1 MFKIKGYLKKFWY
14 LILACICLLFVQA
27 QTELTLPDYMSDIVS
42 VGIQAG
48 GFASPVS
55 DVLTEETYQHLLLFV
70 DQKDQKTVKK
80 DYKKVSKVN
89 QDIIDTFPKAK
100 GKTVYQLKDL
110 SSDEESELEDILM
123 KPMLIITSL
132 DSMDTSSKEYQEKF
146 GQLPP
151 NMSVYDAM
159 DYLGLLSNLPDKIR
173 KERIASLLEQVNL
186 KENMRTKIKAL
197 SGGMKQRLGI
207 AQALLHDPQ
216 ILIVD
221 EPTAGLDPEER
232 IRFRNMLSEF
242 AEDRIVILSTH
253 ISSDVETS
261 CENIGVLDNGK
272 MIWNGAAEEL
282 IKQAEGKVYLISAE
296 KKQDKIIREKYT
308 VLNIIASG
316 SGTQYRVLSE
326 TLPEEKHILQAPTLE
341 DGYMY
346 LLSQTD
352 GGINNEIISKRM

>member
-1 MFKIKGYLKKFWY
+1 MEIVIKNLSKNYGRKAALKNVSVTIHSGMYGLLGRNGAGKTSLMRILATLSVPSGGEVSMNGIPINETGKIREIAGYLSQNFSFY
-14 LILACICLLFVQA
+14 R
-27 QTELTLPDYMSDIVS
+27 
-42 VGIQAG
+42 
-48 GFASPVS
+48 
-55 DVLTEETYQHLLLFV
+55 
-70 DQKDQKTVKK
+70 
-80 DYKKVSKVN
+80 
-89 QDIIDTFPKAK
+89 
-100 GKTVYQLKDL
+100 
-110 SSDEESELEDILM
+110 
-123 KPMLIITSL
+123 
-132 DSMDTSSKEYQEKF
+132 
-146 GQLPP
+146 

-272 MIWNGAAEEL
+272 MIWNGATEEL
-282 IKQAEGKVYLISAE
+282 VKQAEGKVYLISTE

>member
-1 MFKIKGYLKKFWY
+1 MEIVIKNLSKNYGRKAALKNVSVTIHSGMYGLLGRNGAGKTSLMRILATLSVPSGGEASMNGISIKETGKIREIIGYLPQNFSFY
-14 LILACICLLFVQA
+14 R
-27 QTELTLPDYMSDIVS
+27 
-42 VGIQAG
+42 
-48 GFASPVS
+48 
-55 DVLTEETYQHLLLFV
+55 
-70 DQKDQKTVKK
+70 
-80 DYKKVSKVN
+80 
-89 QDIIDTFPKAK
+89 
-100 GKTVYQLKDL
+100 
-110 SSDEESELEDILM
+110 
-123 KPMLIITSL
+123 
-132 DSMDTSSKEYQEKF
+132 
-146 GQLPP
+146 

-173 KERIASLLEQVNL
+173 KERIASLLEWVNL
-186 KENMRTKIKAL
+186 KENVRTKIKAL

-232 IRFRNMLSEF
+232 IRFRNLLSEF

-253 ISSDVETS
+253 ISSDVEAS

-272 MIWNGAAEEL
+272 MIWNGATEEL
-282 IKQAEGKVYLISAE
+282 VKQAEGKVYLISAG

-326 TLPEEKHILQAPTLE
+326 TLPEEKHILQDPTLE

>member
-1 MFKIKGYLKKFWY
+1 MEIVIKNLSKNYGRKAALKNVSVTIHSGMYGLLGRNGAGKTSLMRILATLSVPSGGEVSMNGIPINETGKIREIVGYLSQNFSFY
-14 LILACICLLFVQA
+14 R
-27 QTELTLPDYMSDIVS
+27 
-42 VGIQAG
+42 
-48 GFASPVS
+48 
-55 DVLTEETYQHLLLFV
+55 
-70 DQKDQKTVKK
+70 
-80 DYKKVSKVN
+80 
-89 QDIIDTFPKAK
+89 
-100 GKTVYQLKDL
+100 
-110 SSDEESELEDILM
+110 
-123 KPMLIITSL
+123 
-132 DSMDTSSKEYQEKF
+132 
-146 GQLPP
+146 

-173 KERIASLLEQVNL
+173 KERIALLLEQVNL

-216 ILIVD
+216 MLIVD

-282 IKQAEGKVYLISAE
+282 VKQAEGKVYLISAE

>member
-1 MFKIKGYLKKFWY
+1 MEIVIKNLSKNYGRKAALKNVSVTIHSGMYGLLGRNGAGKTSLMRILATLSVPSGGEVSMNGIPINETGKIREIVGYLSQNFSFY
-14 LILACICLLFVQA
+14 R
-27 QTELTLPDYMSDIVS
+27 
-42 VGIQAG
+42 
-48 GFASPVS
+48 
-55 DVLTEETYQHLLLFV
+55 
-70 DQKDQKTVKK
+70 
-80 DYKKVSKVN
+80 
-89 QDIIDTFPKAK
+89 
-100 GKTVYQLKDL
+100 
-110 SSDEESELEDILM
+110 
-123 KPMLIITSL
+123 
-132 DSMDTSSKEYQEKF
+132 
-146 GQLPP
+146 

-253 ISSDVETS
+253 ISSDVESS
-261 CENIGVLDNGK
+261 CENIGVLDNGR
-272 MIWNGAAEEL
+272 MIWSGGTEEL
-282 IKQAEGKVYLISAE
+282 VKQAEGKVYLISAV
-296 KKQDKIIREKYT
+296 KKKDKLIKEKYT

-316 SGTQYRVLSE
+316 SGTQYRVLSD
-326 TLPEEKHILQAPTLE
+326 TPPEEKHILQDPTLE

>member
-1 MFKIKGYLKKFWY
+1 MEIVIKNLSKNYGRKAALKNVSVTIHSGMYGLLGRNGAGKTSLMRILATLSVPSGGEVSMNGISIKETGKIREIIGYL
-14 LILACICLLFVQA
+14 
-27 QTELTLPDYMSDIVS
+27 P
-42 VGIQAG
+42 
-48 GFASPVS
+48 
-55 DVLTEETYQHLLLFV
+55 
-70 DQKDQKTVKK
+70 
-80 DYKKVSKVN
+80 
-89 QDIIDTFPKAK
+89 QDFSF
-100 GKTVYQLKDL
+100 YR
-110 SSDEESELEDILM
+110 
-123 KPMLIITSL
+123 
-132 DSMDTSSKEYQEKF
+132 
-146 GQLPP
+146 

-173 KERIASLLEQVNL
+173 KERIVSLLEQVNL

-197 SGGMKQRLGI
+197 SGGMRQRLGI

-253 ISSDVETS
+253 ISSDVEAS

-272 MIWNGAAEEL
+272 MIWNGATEEL
-282 IKQAEGKVYLISAE
+282 VKQAEGKVYLISAG

-326 TLPEEKHILQAPTLE
+326 TLPEEKHILQDPTLE

>member
-1 MFKIKGYLKKFWY
+1 MEIVIKNLSKNYGRKAALKTVSVTIHSGMYGLLGRNGAGKTSLMRILATLSVPSGGEVSMNGIPINETGKIREIVGYLSQNFSFY
-14 LILACICLLFVQA
+14 R
-27 QTELTLPDYMSDIVS
+27 
-42 VGIQAG
+42 
-48 GFASPVS
+48 
-55 DVLTEETYQHLLLFV
+55 
-70 DQKDQKTVKK
+70 
-80 DYKKVSKVN
+80 
-89 QDIIDTFPKAK
+89 
-100 GKTVYQLKDL
+100 
-110 SSDEESELEDILM
+110 
-123 KPMLIITSL
+123 
-132 DSMDTSSKEYQEKF
+132 
-146 GQLPP
+146 

-173 KERIASLLEQVNL
+173 KERIALLLEQVNL
-186 KENMRTKIKAL
+186 KENMRTKIKDL

>member
-1 MFKIKGYLKKFWY
+1 MEIVIKNLSKNYGRKAALKNVSVTIHSGMYGLLGRNGAGKTSLMRILATLSVPSGGEVSMNGISIKETGKIREIIGYLPQNFSFY
-14 LILACICLLFVQA
+14 R
-27 QTELTLPDYMSDIVS
+27 
-42 VGIQAG
+42 
-48 GFASPVS
+48 
-55 DVLTEETYQHLLLFV
+55 
-70 DQKDQKTVKK
+70 
-80 DYKKVSKVN
+80 
-89 QDIIDTFPKAK
+89 
-100 GKTVYQLKDL
+100 
-110 SSDEESELEDILM
+110 
-123 KPMLIITSL
+123 
-132 DSMDTSSKEYQEKF
+132 
-146 GQLPP
+146 

-173 KERIASLLEQVNL
+173 KERIASLLEWVNL
-186 KENMRTKIKAL
+186 KENVRTKIKAL

-232 IRFRNMLSEF
+232 IRFRNLLSEF

-253 ISSDVETS
+253 ISSDVEAS

-272 MIWNGAAEEL
+272 MIWNGAMEEL
-282 IKQAEGKVYLISAE
+282 VKQAEGKVYLISAG

-326 TLPEEKHILQAPTLE
+326 TLPEEKHILQDPTLE

>member
-1 MFKIKGYLKKFWY
+1 MEIVIKNLSKNYGRKAALKNVSVTIHSGMYGLLGRNGAGKTSLMRILATLSVPSGGEVSMNGIPINETGKIREIVGYLSQNFSFY
-14 LILACICLLFVQA
+14 R
-27 QTELTLPDYMSDIVS
+27 
-42 VGIQAG
+42 
-48 GFASPVS
+48 
-55 DVLTEETYQHLLLFV
+55 
-70 DQKDQKTVKK
+70 
-80 DYKKVSKVN
+80 
-89 QDIIDTFPKAK
+89 
-100 GKTVYQLKDL
+100 
-110 SSDEESELEDILM
+110 
-123 KPMLIITSL
+123 
-132 DSMDTSSKEYQEKF
+132 
-146 GQLPP
+146 

-282 IKQAEGKVYLISAE
+282 VKQAEGKVYLISTE

-352 GGINNEIISKRM
+352 GGINNEIIYKRM

>member
-1 MFKIKGYLKKFWY
+1 MEIVIKNLSKNYGRKAALKNVSVTIHSGMYGLLGRNGAGKTSLMRILATLSVPSGGEVSMNGISIKETGKIREIIGYLPQNFSFY
-14 LILACICLLFVQA
+14 R
-27 QTELTLPDYMSDIVS
+27 
-42 VGIQAG
+42 
-48 GFASPVS
+48 
-55 DVLTEETYQHLLLFV
+55 
-70 DQKDQKTVKK
+70 
-80 DYKKVSKVN
+80 
-89 QDIIDTFPKAK
+89 
-100 GKTVYQLKDL
+100 
-110 SSDEESELEDILM
+110 
-123 KPMLIITSL
+123 
-132 DSMDTSSKEYQEKF
+132 
-146 GQLPP
+146 

-197 SGGMKQRLGI
+197 SGGMRQRLGI
-207 AQALLHDPQ
+207 AQALLHGPQ

-232 IRFRNMLSEF
+232 IRFRNLLSEF

-253 ISSDVETS
+253 ISSDVEAS

-272 MIWNGAAEEL
+272 MIWNGATEEL
-282 IKQAEGKVYLISAE
+282 VKQAEGKVYLISAG

-326 TLPEEKHILQAPTLE
+326 TLPEEKHILQDPTLE

>member
-1 MFKIKGYLKKFWY
+1 MEIVIKNLSKNYGKKAALKNVSVTIHSGMYGLLGRNGAGKTSLMRILATLSVPSGGEVSMNGISIKETGKIREIIGYLPQNFSFY
-14 LILACICLLFVQA
+14 R
-27 QTELTLPDYMSDIVS
+27 
-42 VGIQAG
+42 
-48 GFASPVS
+48 
-55 DVLTEETYQHLLLFV
+55 
-70 DQKDQKTVKK
+70 
-80 DYKKVSKVN
+80 
-89 QDIIDTFPKAK
+89 
-100 GKTVYQLKDL
+100 
-110 SSDEESELEDILM
+110 
-123 KPMLIITSL
+123 
-132 DSMDTSSKEYQEKF
+132 
-146 GQLPP
+146 

-173 KERIASLLEQVNL
+173 KERIVSLLEQVNL

-197 SGGMKQRLGI
+197 SGGMRQRLGI

-232 IRFRNMLSEF
+232 IRFRNLLSEF

-253 ISSDVETS
+253 ISSDVEAS

-272 MIWNGAAEEL
+272 MIWNGATEEL
-282 IKQAEGKVYLISAE
+282 VKQAEGKVYLISAG

-326 TLPEEKHILQAPTLE
+326 TLPEEKHILQDPTLE

>member
-1 MFKIKGYLKKFWY
+1 MEIVIKNLSKNYGRKAALKNVSVTIHSGMYGLLGRNGAGKTSLMRILATLSVPSGGEVSMNGIPINETGKIREIVGYLSQNFSFY
-14 LILACICLLFVQA
+14 R
-27 QTELTLPDYMSDIVS
+27 
-42 VGIQAG
+42 
-48 GFASPVS
+48 
-55 DVLTEETYQHLLLFV
+55 
-70 DQKDQKTVKK
+70 
-80 DYKKVSKVN
+80 
-89 QDIIDTFPKAK
+89 
-100 GKTVYQLKDL
+100 
-110 SSDEESELEDILM
+110 
-123 KPMLIITSL
+123 
-132 DSMDTSSKEYQEKF
+132 
-146 GQLPP
+146 

-173 KERIASLLEQVNL
+173 KERIALLLEQVNL

-197 SGGMKQRLGI
+197 SGMKQRLGI

-282 IKQAEGKVYLISAE
+282 VKQAEGKVYLISAE